1 MTESG
6 SAPDSFPGGTALTM
20 LDVYDW
26 IAPDGLRGG
35 SAHVH
40 LASTEGYVVL
50 AGRGRLQTLG
60 ARGYAEAD
68 LRPGDCL
75 WFTPGIIHRLVNE
88 GGLRLLVI
96 MANAGLPEAGD
107 AVLTFPPEILADPAA
122 YARAAVLPADG
133 TPEASSLA
141 DGALADG
148 ALADG
153 ALADG
158 ALADGALADGA
169 LADGARRRRDL
180 AIEGYLTL
188 RDRAAGQGPAAL
200 EGFFAAA
207 VRLVAAR
214 VPQWRDRWQAGALG
228 AAVLTGSHLD
238 QIADGD
244 AAHLAAGVLR
254 QIARPSGPRGYG
266 MCGLLTRYDPGTAV
280 ARC

>member
-1 MTESG
+1 MTE
-6 SAPDSFPGGTALTM
+6 SFPGGTALTM

-26 IAPDGLRGG
+26 MAPDGLRGG

-60 ARGYAEAD
+60 ARGYAESE

-96 MANAGLPEAGD
+96 MQNAGLPEAGD
-107 AVLTFPPEILADPAA
+107 AVLTFPPQILADPAT
-122 YARAAVLPADG
+122 YDRAA
-133 TPEASSLA
+133 
-141 DGALADG
+141 ALADG
-148 ALADG
+148 ALE
-153 ALADG
+153 
-158 ALADGALADGA
+158 
-169 LADGARRRRDL
+169 DGARRRRDL
-180 AIEGYLTL
+180 SIEGYVDL
-188 RDRAAGQGPAAL
+188 RDQGPAAL

-207 VRLVAAR
+207 VRLAGAR
-214 VPQWRDRWQAGALG
+214 VPQWRERWQAGALG
-228 AAVLTGSHLD
+228 AAVLTGRHLD

-254 QIARPSGPRGYG
+254 RIARPSGPRRYG
-266 MCGLLTRYDPGTAV
+266 MCGLLTRYDPGTAA
-280 ARC
+280 ARR